1 MDGNHV
7 PEDKV
12 QDELRSV
19 MTMCD
24 RALEEFTLPESQA
37 GLLESLRR
45 VEELSSALA
54 NVRTRFEVGLVLSRA
69 PRSTSGVGT
78 SPMASE
84 AADRLLRAVNN
95 VIALRDT

>member
-1 MDGNHV
+1 MDGTHG
-7 PEDKV
+7 PEDKF
-12 QDELRSV
+12 RSV
-19 MTMCD
+19 IAMCG

-37 GLLESLRR
+37 GRIEAWQRL
-45 VEELSSALA
+45 EELSSALA
-54 NVRTRFEVGLVLSRA
+54 TVRTRFEVALVLSRA

-84 AADRLLRAVNN
+84 ALERLMLAVNN